1 MGMFK
6 VHNAST
12 LDMMGP
18 PTAISREGDDEAFKA
33 RGGTTTSTAVGTV
46 RGSGARGQQVSM
58 GAVASSKRKRK
69 DRDSEVDEN
78 AVAASRKKSRG

>member
-18 PTAISREGDDEAFKA
+18 PTTISRDGDDEAFKTT
-33 RGGTTTSTAVGTV
+33 GGATGAVIGTA
-46 RGSGARGQQVSM
+46 RGSGARGQTVSI
-58 GAVASSKRKRK
+58 GAVASSRRKRK